1 MTLQVETD
9 AKVWLEL
16 AECVLWSPANPVLY
30 TLVVTMLQ
38 GGEDSVTA
46 RFGMR
51 KVRFLLYCA

>member
-1 MTLQVETD
+1 MDTD
-9 AKVWLEL
+9 AKVRLEL
-16 AECVLWSPANPVLY
+16 DECVLWSPANPVLY

-51 KVRFLLYCA
+51 KVRFLLYVA